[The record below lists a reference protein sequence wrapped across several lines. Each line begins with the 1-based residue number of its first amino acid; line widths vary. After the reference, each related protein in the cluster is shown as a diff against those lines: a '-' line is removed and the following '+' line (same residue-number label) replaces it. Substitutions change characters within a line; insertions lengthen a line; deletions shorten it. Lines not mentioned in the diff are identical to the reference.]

1 MGIFEA
7 IILGILEGLT
17 EFLPISSTGH
27 LILASHLMGI
37 EQTSVHKSFEV
48 AIQLGSICAVIF
60 VYFKKLFSD
69 FGLMKKLAVAFLP
82 TGILGFLFYKHIKAL
97 FVPETVAFM
106 LIAGGIVFIILEYF
120 YKPQERHIDKIDDI
134 NYKQALLIGFAQ
146 SFSMVP
152 GTSRSGATIIGGLLS
167 GLNRKTAVEFSF
179 LLAVP
184 TMIIA
189 TLYDVFKNF
198 SSFGGG
204 DITNLVIGFV
214 VAFLVA
220 MLAIKWFLKF
230 VAKFSFV
237 PFGVYRIIVGVLFLY
252 ILF

>member
-37 EQTSVHKSFEV
+37 EQTAVHKSFEV
-48 AIQLGSICAVIF
+48 VIQLGSICAVIF
-60 VYFKKLFSD
+60 LYFKKLFSD
-69 FGLMKKLAVAFLP
+69 FTLMKKLAVAFLP

-97 FVPETVAFM
+97 FAPETVAFM
-106 LIAGGIVFIILEYF
+106 LIAGGVVFIVLEYF
-120 YKPQERHIDKIDDI
+120 YKPKEHHIHKIDDI
-134 NYKQALLIGFAQ
+134 SYKQALLVGFAQ

-184 TMIIA
+184 TMVAA
-189 TLYDVFKNF
+189 TGYDVLKNF

-204 DITNLVIGFV
+204 DLSNLVAGFIT
-214 VAFLVA
+214 AFLVA
-220 MLAIKWFLKF
+220 MFAIKWFLKF
-230 VAKFSFV
+230 AAKFSFV
-237 PFGVYRIIVGVLFLY
+237 PFGVYRIIIGVLFLY

>member
-37 EQTSVHKSFEV
+37 EQTTVHKSFEV

-60 VYFKKLFSD
+60 LYFKKLFGD
-69 FGLMKKLAVAFLP
+69 FELMKKLAVAFLP
-82 TGILGFLFYKHIKAL
+82 TGVLGFLFYKHIKAL

-106 LIAGGIVFIILEYF
+106 LIIGGIVFIVMEYF
-120 YKPQERHIDKIDDI
+120 YKAKEHHVHGVEGIS
-134 NYKQALLIGFAQ
+134 YKQALLIGLAQ
-146 SFSMVP
+146 SISMVP

-184 TMIIA
+184 TMVVA
-189 TLYDVFKNF
+189 TGYDVLKNF
-198 SSFGGG
+198 SSFVGG
-204 DITNLVIGFV
+204 DLSNLVAGFIA
-214 VAFLVA
+214 AFLVA

-237 PFGVYRIIVGVLFLY
+237 PFGIYRIIIGVAFLY

>member
-37 EQTSVHKSFEV
+37 EQTAVHKSFEV
-48 AIQLGSICAVIF
+48 SIQLGSICAVIF
-60 VYFKKLFSD
+60 VYFKKLFGD
-69 FGLMKKLAVAFLP
+69 FELMKKLAVAFLP

-106 LIAGGIVFIILEYF
+106 LIIGGVVFIVMEYF
-120 YKPQERHIDKIDDI
+120 YKAKEHHVHGVEGIS
-134 NYKQALLIGFAQ
+134 YKQALLIGFAQ
-146 SFSMVP
+146 SISMVP

-184 TMIIA
+184 TMIVA
-189 TLYDVFKNF
+189 TGYDVLKNF

-204 DITNLVIGFV
+204 DLSNLVVGFIA
-214 VAFLVA
+214 AFLVA
-220 MLAIKWFLKF
+220 MLAIKWFLRF
-230 VAKFSFV
+230 VAKFNFV
-237 PFGVYRIIVGVLFLY
+237 PFGVYRIIIGVVFLY

>member
-7 IILGILEGLT
+7 IMLGTLEGLT

-37 EQTSVHKSFEV
+37 EQTAVHKSFEV

-60 VYFKKLFSD
+60 IYFKKLFGD
-69 FGLMKKLAVAFLP
+69 FNLMKKLAVSFIP
-82 TGILGFLFYKHIKAL
+82 TGAIGFLFYKQIKAL
-97 FVPETVAFM
+97 FAPETVAFM
-106 LIAGGIVFIILEYF
+106 LIIGGVLFIVLEYF
-120 YKPQERHIDKIDDI
+120 YKPKEHHINKIDDI
-134 NYKQALLIGFAQ
+134 SYKQALAIGFAQ

-167 GLNRKTAVEFSF
+167 GLSRKTAVEFSF

-184 TMIIA
+184 TMVVA
-189 TLYDVFKNF
+189 TAYDVLKNF

-204 DITNLVIGFV
+204 DMSNIAAGFIA
-214 VAFLVA
+214 AFLVA
-220 MLAIKWFLKF
+220 MLAIKMFLQF

-237 PFGVYRIIVGVLFLY
+237 PFGIYRIILGVAFLY